1 MAVTELNALLN
12 ITFISKRDV
21 PKQIQELFIDG
32 ETADYAYATLRDTAV
47 FTNHRLIIV
56 DTQGVTGTKKEYYSI
71 PYRSIDT
78 WSVETSGILDINGE
92 VDLWTKV
99 GHIKIQLRKGINVKE
114 VDSLIATSVFNS
126 N

>member
-1 MAVTELNALLN
+1 MAANELTDLLN

-21 PKQIQELFIDG
+21 PSKIQDLFIEG
-32 ETADYAYATLRDTAV
+32 ETADYAYSTLRDTAV
-47 FTNHRLIIV
+47 FTNHRLIIL

-71 PYRSIDT
+71 PYRSIDM

-99 GHIKIQLRKGINVKE
+99 GHVKIQLRKGINVKE
-114 VDSLIATSVFNS
+114 VDTLIARSVFNKH
-126 N
+126 

>member
-1 MAVTELNALLN
+1 MAANELTDLLN

-21 PKQIQELFIDG
+21 PSKIQDLFIEG
-32 ETADYAYATLRDTAV
+32 ETADYAYSTLRDTAV
-47 FTNHRLIIV
+47 FTNHRLIIL

-71 PYRSIDT
+71 PYRSIDM

-99 GHIKIQLRKGINVKE
+99 GHVKIQLRKGINVKE
-114 VDSLIATSVFNS
+114 VDTLITRSVFNKH
-126 N
+126 

>member
-1 MAVTELNALLN
+1 MAANELTDLLN

-21 PKQIQELFIDG
+21 PSKIQDLFIEG
-32 ETADYAYATLRDTAV
+32 ETADYAYSTLRDTAV
-47 FTNHRLIIV
+47 FTNHHLIIL

-71 PYRSIDT
+71 PYRSIDM

-99 GHIKIQLRKGINVKE
+99 GHVKIQLRKGINVKE
-114 VDSLIATSVFNS
+114 LDSLIARSVFKNQ
-126 N
+126 

>member
-1 MAVTELNALLN
+1 MAANELTDLLN

-21 PKQIQELFIDG
+21 PSKIQDLFIEG
-32 ETADYAYATLRDTAV
+32 ETADYAYSTLRDTAV
-47 FTNHRLIIV
+47 FTNHRLIIL

-71 PYRSIDT
+71 PYRSIDM

-99 GHIKIQLRKGINVKE
+99 GHVKIQLRKGINVKE
-114 VDSLIATSVFNS
+114 LDSLIARSVFKNQ
-126 N
+126 

>member
-1 MAVTELNALLN
+1 MATNELNDLLN
-12 ITFISKRDV
+12 ITFISKREV
-21 PKQIQELFIDG
+21 PKKIQDLLIEG
-32 ETADYAYATLRDTAV
+32 ETADYAYSTLRDTAV

-71 PYRSIDT
+71 PYRSIDM

-99 GHIKIQLRKGINVKE
+99 GHVKIQLRKGINVKE
-114 VDSLIATSVFNS
+114 VDTLIARSVFNKH
-126 N
+126 